1 MMRTL
6 LNRGFSQR
14 SQMEVELL
22 AIAWMLPGG
31 NGGGMGSGD
40 AERTQ
45 MHISLLLC
53 IIEHGRCLCLSS
65 AEASYV

>member
-1 MMRTL
+1 
-6 LNRGFSQR
+6 
-14 SQMEVELL
+14 MEVELL

-45 MHISLLLC
+45 MHISLQLC
-53 IIEHGRCLCLSS
+53 IIEHRRCLCLPS

>member
-22 AIAWMLPGG
+22 AIAWMLLGG
-31 NGGGMGSGD
+31 SGGGMGSGD
-40 AERTQ
+40 AERTH
-45 MHISLLLC
+45 MHI
-53 IIEHGRCLCLSS
+53 
-65 AEASYV
+65 